1 MEFNETRRK
10 LRLCGFDEIK
20 ATEITIGIYS
30 RQRLTDIAVSKTPSP
45 AINVT
50 VDTQS
55 TAAERTVSFEEDATP
70 APAFAAACYDV
81 VAFNETRR
89 KLRICGFDYSKATE
103 ITISIYSRP
112 ERTDTAETKTPSPV
126 FFEEDASLAA
136 AAPAASAPYSAAV
149 ATATEDSSEDG
160 DSPERTDIANIKESF
175 DEEAF
180 CAASAPSSYTKPK
193 VSQSPRFRFF
203 TLHPI

>member
-1 MEFNETRRK
+1 VEFNETRRK

-149 ATATEDSSEDG
+149 ATATERAV
-160 DSPERTDIANIKESF
+160 RTMIFIL
-175 DEEAF
+175 
-180 CAASAPSSYTKPK
+180 T
-193 VSQSPRFRFF
+193 Q
-203 TLHPI
+203 H